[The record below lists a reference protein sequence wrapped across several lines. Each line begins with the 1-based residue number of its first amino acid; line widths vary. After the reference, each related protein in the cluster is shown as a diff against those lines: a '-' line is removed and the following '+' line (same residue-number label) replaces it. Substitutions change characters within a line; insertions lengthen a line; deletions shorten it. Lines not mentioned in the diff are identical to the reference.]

1 MTYNLEELEQNML
14 RIRLVEESIAEKY
27 SEQKMR
33 CPTHLSIGQ
42 EAVSVGVCGN
52 LSKEDFLMSTHRAH
66 AHYLAKG
73 GNLKAMIAE
82 IYGKKTGCSGGMGG
96 SMHLLDEKAGLWLA
110 GPEHVPGDLIMSKH
124 IFLSLKRRFFVTQK
138 TFF

>member
-1 MTYNLEELEQNML
+1 
-14 RIRLVEESIAEKY
+14 
-27 SEQKMR
+27 MR

-82 IYGKKTGCSGGMGG
+82 IYGKENW
-96 SMHLLDEKAGLWLA
+96 LL
-110 GPEHVPGDLIMSKH
+110 
-124 IFLSLKRRFFVTQK
+124 RRNGRINASHR
-138 TFF
+138 